1 MPGDL
6 IARGKIVKLGR
17 QFSVAEAS
25 IFDEKGTLLAS
36 GRGTY
41 LTAPPK
47 A

>member
-6 IARGKIVKLGR
+6 IARGRIIKWGN
-17 QFSVAEAS
+17 QFSVAEAKVC
-25 IFDEKGTLLAS
+25 DEGGKLLAS